1 MKTVNTAHQKAWG
14 YLEQCLIDKGLEPDL
29 MLRMVGQIDIA
40 IPSWALGTGGTRFG
54 RFGCG
59 GEPRTLAEKLNDVA
73 VLNRLTRCAGSIS
86 LHIPWDKPSH
96 VDDIRDYAQHLGIR
110 IGSVNSNT
118 FQDLGEAQSYKFG
131 SLSHVNRMVREQAVA
146 HNMEVVEIGK
156 ALGAET
162 LSLWLA
168 DGSSYPGQDDFMGRL
183 DRIKNSLRE
192 IYDCLPDNW
201 QMLIEYKP
209 FEPHFYSMCIP
220 DWGTAWL
227 LARECGPRA
236 LVLVDLGHHLP
247 NTNIAQIVATLL
259 WKGALGGFHFND
271 SKYADDDLTVGCLR
285 PYDLYL
291 IFCELTKENT
301 WSTQKRNWMIDASH
315 NLKDPLED
323 LIQSIENIQI
333 ALAKS
338 LCLDRKKL
346 ALAQEH
352 NDIALCEQ
360 VLLDAY
366 LTDMRPLVAEA
377 RLRSGGMAN
386 PLSSFRDER
395 IREKLI
401 GERGSQSKAS
411 GL

>member
-1 MKTVNTAHQKAWG
+1 
-14 YLEQCLIDKGLEPDL
+14 
-29 MLRMVGQIDIA
+29 
-40 IPSWALGTGGTRFG
+40 
-54 RFGCG
+54 
-59 GEPRTLAEKLNDVA
+59 
-73 VLNRLTRCAGSIS
+73 
-86 LHIPWDKPSH
+86 
-96 VDDIRDYAQHLGIR
+96 
-110 IGSVNSNT
+110 
-118 FQDLGEAQSYKFG
+118 
-131 SLSHVNRMVREQAVA
+131 
-146 HNMEVVEIGK
+146 
-156 ALGAET
+156 
-162 LSLWLA
+162 
-168 DGSSYPGQDDFMGRL
+168 
-183 DRIKNSLRE
+183 
-192 IYDCLPDNW
+192 
-201 QMLIEYKP
+201 
-209 FEPHFYSMCIP
+209 
-220 DWGTAWL
+220 
-227 LARECGPRA
+227 
-236 LVLVDLGHHLP
+236 
-247 NTNIAQIVATLL
+247 
-259 WKGALGGFHFND
+259 
-271 SKYADDDLTVGCLR
+271 
-285 PYDLYL
+285 
-291 IFCELTKENT
+291 
-301 WSTQKRNWMIDASH
+301 MIDASH